1 MSVVLE
7 KKLLEEIQAV
17 RATIERIEA
26 LLEERLIGVEEAL
39 PDEIETIKEYM
50 SDKEKE
56 RIELVSLERAFE
68 ESEKHNEI

>member
-1 MSVVLE
+1 VSVVLE

-39 PDEIETIKEYM
+39 PNEIEAIKEYM
-50 SDKEKE
+50 SDKEKG
-56 RIELVSLERAFE
+56 RIELVSLKRAIE

>member
-1 MSVVLE
+1 VSVVLE

-39 PDEIETIKEYM
+39 PDEIEAFKEYM
-50 SDKEKE
+50 SDKEKG
-56 RIELVSLERAFE
+56 RVELVSLERAIE
-68 ESEKHNEI
+68 ESEK

>member
-39 PDEIETIKEYM
+39 PDEIEAIKEYM
-50 SDKEKE
+50 SDKEKG

>member
-1 MSVVLE
+1 VSVVLE